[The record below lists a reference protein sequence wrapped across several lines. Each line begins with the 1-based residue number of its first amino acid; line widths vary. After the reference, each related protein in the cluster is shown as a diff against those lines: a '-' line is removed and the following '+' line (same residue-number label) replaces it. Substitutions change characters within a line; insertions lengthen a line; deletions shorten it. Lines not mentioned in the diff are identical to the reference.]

1 MIRYS
6 ITDLENI
13 TGIKAH
19 TIRIWEKRYTIIKP
33 FRTTTNIRYYDNDQ
47 MLKLVNVAAL
57 IRSGM
62 KISKIDKLTAG
73 EIADEINKRLSS
85 SSKTE
90 GDHYEVYTAQL
101 ISYGLE
107 FNENGFNTIFS
118 NALLR
123 YGMQECYIK
132 ILLPLMNR
140 VGLYWS
146 TNQLNPAQEHF
157 VSNLVKQKLSAA
169 IDSLPPTTSMQ
180 HPSLLFLPQN
190 ENHEIGLLMAKYF
203 LRNAGKQVVYLGPQ
217 VPFDNLKI
225 TVEQTRPSQL
235 LFFLVQ
241 LHPFE
246 ELQKYIDRISA
257 EFQNMKIFVAGLPY
271 IFSNLNIPG
280 NIILISTP
288 VEFDKMLN

>member
-6 ITDLENI
+6 IADLENI

-62 KISKIDKLTAG
+62 KISKIDKLTSG
-73 EIADEINKRLSS
+73 EIADEINRRLSGS
-85 SSKTE
+85 SQTDE
-90 GDHYEVYTAQL
+90 DNYEVYTAQL
-101 ISYGLE
+101 ISFGLE
-107 FNENGFNTIFS
+107 FNENAFNTIFS

-123 YGMQECYIK
+123 YGMLTFYEK
-132 ILLPLMNR
+132 ILLPMMNR

-146 TNQLNPAQEHF
+146 TNRLNPAQEHF
-157 VSNLVKQKLSAA
+157 ISNLVKQKLSAA
-169 IDSLPPTTSMQ
+169 IDSLPPASSLQ
-180 HPSLLFLPQN
+180 KPSLLFLPQN
-190 ENHEIGLLMAKYF
+190 ESHELGLLMAKYI
-203 LRNAGKQVVYLGPQ
+203 LRNAGKQVIYLGPQ

-225 TVEQTRPSQL
+225 TVEQTRPSQM

-257 EFQNMKIFVAGLPY
+257 EFKNMKIFVSRLSLH
-271 IFSNLNIPG
+271 FL
-280 NIILISTP
+280 
-288 VEFDKMLN
+288 

>member
-6 ITDLENI
+6 IADLENI

-19 TIRIWEKRYTIIKP
+19 TIRIWEKRYNIIKP

-47 MLKLVNVAAL
+47 MLMLVNVAAL

-73 EIADEINKRLSS
+73 EIADEINNRLSGS
-85 SSKTE
+85 SQTDE
-90 GDHYEVYTAQL
+90 DNYEVYTAQL
-101 ISYGLE
+101 ITFGLE
-107 FNENGFNTIFS
+107 FNENAFNTIYS

-123 YGMQECYIK
+123 YGMLTCYEK
-132 ILLPLMNR
+132 ILLPMMNR

-146 TNQLNPAQEHF
+146 TNRLKPSQEHF

-169 IDSLPPTTSMQ
+169 IDSLPPTSSLQ
-180 HPSLLFLPQN
+180 QPSLLFLPQN
-190 ENHEIGLLMAKYF
+190 ESHELGLLMAKYI

-217 VPFDNLKI
+217 VPFDNLKS
-225 TVEQTRPSQL
+225 TVEQTRPSL
-235 LFFLVQ
+235 ILFFFVQ
-241 LHPFE
+241 MHPFE
-246 ELQKYIDRISA
+246 ELQNYINRISI
-257 EFQNMKIFVAGLPY
+257 EFKNMKIFVAGFPY

-288 VEFDKMLN
+288 GEFDKMLS